1 MTAYAYYP
9 GCSLHGT
16 AVEYARSAEAVCHAL
31 GLELRE
37 IDDWNCCGASSAHV
51 VNPWLAHGLVGRN
64 LRLAQATGLKQL
76 VIPCAACFA
85 RFKETQ
91 HALTDATKAAVI
103 DEVAGGAVP
112 RDLAVEP
119 LLGIL
124 SQPAPLGRIQ
134 EGVVRPLSGL
144 KLAPYY
150 GCLLTRPPEV
160 AGFDDPEDPETLDR
174 LLRAL
179 GAEVVSWPG
188 KTACCGSSLAL
199 SRTDIV
205 LDLSHQLLAWA
216 EEAGADAIATAC
228 PMCHSNLDTRQ
239 GQMRRAGKGDH
250 AMPVYYFTE
259 LVGVALG
266 MGPAELGIPKHLTD
280 AVALLEHVPA
290 GARG

>member
-1 MTAYAYYP
+1 MSAYAYYP

-16 AVEYARSAEAVCHAL
+16 AIEYALSTEAVCAAL
-31 GLELRE
+31 GVELKE
-37 IDDWNCCGASSAHV
+37 LDDWNCCGASSAHT

-64 LRLAQATGLKQL
+64 LRLAQATGLKDL

-91 HALTDATKAAVI
+91 HALRDPKLAAEI
-103 DEVAGGAVP
+103 ADVAGGEVP
-112 RDLAVEP
+112 HDLSIEP
-119 LLGIL
+119 LLAIL
-124 SQPAPLGRIQ
+124 SAPERVAKLQ
-134 EGVVRPLSGL
+134 AGVVRPLKGL

-160 AGFDDPEDPETLDR
+160 VAFDDPEDPQTLDQ
-174 LLRAL
+174 LLRVL
-179 GAEVVSWPG
+179 GAEVVAWPG

-199 SRTDIV
+199 SRTDVV
-205 LDLSHQLLAWA
+205 LDLSHQILAWA

-239 GQMRRAGKGDH
+239 GQIRRADKGDH
-250 AMPVYYFTE
+250 RLPVYYFTE
-259 LVGVALG
+259 LIGVALG
-266 MGPAELGIPKHLTD
+266 LGLSELGIPKHLTE
-280 AVALLEHVPA
+280 AAALLERVPA